1 MVAVRRSRSRTGSWK
16 AEALIKW
23 ENYEWSLNFTN
34 GSFLDCHKLLFF
46 RFWTWGIL
54 GTQTRRRDHKACPGE
69 VNISGDKYSMFFSI
83 IQNINWK
90 MFSNTY
96 FSFSSPM
103 RAFEET
109 SQQGGGGALE
119 VAGGQQID
127 WQGQRIWN
135 SIEQS
140 TYLNLSFSDLLS
152 WWPCK
157 EGASARYQKIQ
168 SFKKPALPSPCGLGG
183 AA

>member
-1 MVAVRRSRSRTGSWK
+1 MRDLK
-16 AEALIKW
+16 I
-23 ENYEWSLNFTN
+23 FTN
-34 GSFLDCHKLLFF
+34 KSFLDCHRFLFF

-69 VNISGDKYSMFFSI
+69 VNISGDKNSMFFSI

-96 FSFSSPM
+96 FFFSSPM

-127 WQGQRIWN
+127 WQGQECETR
-135 SIEQS
+135 
-140 TYLNLSFSDLLS
+140 LSQVQDHTDNFLYFRPPLVMT
-152 WWPCK
+152 PQRRRKCK
-157 EGASARYQKIQ
+157 ISEN
-168 SFKKPALPSPCGLGG
+168 PVV
-183 AA
+183 